1 MKHLRGSAV
10 AKMAGL
16 ARDYLLMRRKFPP
29 MSMNWSPPPAG
40 HDESAR
46 EARTSKL
53 LSVEISRGGGGRERV
68 VVRNVS
74 PHGIGARGDIRLI
87 PCEEV
92 VVHLP
97 GGETRRAVVRWVRK
111 DGFGLYIDEP
121 IDPQSLQV
129 RAASGAGITP
139 RDAQIGFVPLQ
150 HKATPSRTGFQRSHR
165 DQIIHGSSGWTR
177 D

>member
-1 MKHLRGSAV
+1 MVRI
-10 AKMAGL
+10 
-16 ARDYLLMRRKFPP
+16 ARDFLPIGGKLPR
-29 MSMNWSPPPAG
+29 MSMNWSPSPTG

-53 LSVEISRGGGGRERV
+53 LSIEISRGGGTRERV

-74 PHGIGARGDIRLI
+74 AHGIGARGDIKLM

-92 VVHLP
+92 AVHLP

-111 DGFGLYIDEP
+111 DGFGLYLDEP
-121 IDPQSLQV
+121 VDPQCLQV
-129 RAASGAGITP
+129 RAASGSGITP
-139 RDAQIGFVPLQ
+139 RDAQLGFVPLQ
-150 HKATPSRTGFQRSHR
+150 HKATATRSGFQRSHR